1 MGKTAFLFP
10 GQGAQKIGMGKE
22 FYTTFPEVKELFEK
36 ASEIVGFNM
45 KEMCFEENE
54 KLNLT
59 EYTQAAI
66 LTVSA
71 AIFMVARKEGLQAQ
85 ACAGLSLGEYNAL
98 LSTGA
103 IQFEDAVF
111 VVRQRGKFMQEAVPE
126 GIGAMSAI
134 MGLETDIVESVCSGI
149 QGAEIANYN
158 CPGQIVIS
166 GKKEAIEEAN
176 KKLIEAGAKRCMYLK
191 VSGPFHSSMLIP
203 AGEKLGQVLSGVV
216 LKKPEIPYVSNV
228 TARYI
233 TEEKGIKDLLI
244 RQVSSSVRWQQS
256 IEHMIENGVDTF
268 IEIGP
273 RRTLSGFMK
282 KINPQVRSFHIETPR
297 ELEEVIEKQ
306 KEITVC

>member
-1 MGKTAFLFP
+1 
-10 GQGAQKIGMGKE
+10 
-22 FYTTFPEVKELFEK
+22 
-36 ASEIVGFNM
+36 
-45 KEMCFEENE
+45 
-54 KLNLT
+54 
-59 EYTQAAI
+59 
-66 LTVSA
+66 
-71 AIFMVARKEGLQAQ
+71 
-85 ACAGLSLGEYNAL
+85 
-98 LSTGA
+98 
-103 IQFEDAVF
+103 
-111 VVRQRGKFMQEAVPE
+111 MQEAVPE

-273 RRTLSGFMK
+273 GRTLSGFMK
-282 KINPQVRSFHIETPR
+282 KINRTVKV
-297 ELEEVIEKQ
+297 LNIEKL
-306 KEITVC
+306 EDAERVAAELL

>member
-1 MGKTAFLFP
+1 MGTTAFLFP

-22 FYTTFPEVKELFEK
+22 FYNTFPEVRELFEK
-36 ASEIVGFNM
+36 ASEIAGFHM
-45 KEMCFEENE
+45 EEMCFEENE

-66 LTVSA
+66 LTVSE
-71 AIFMVARKEGLQAQ
+71 AILMIAKKEGLQAQ
-85 ACAGLSLGEYNAL
+85 VCAGLSLGEYNAL
-98 LSTGA
+98 LATGA

-111 VVRQRGKFMQEAVPE
+111 VVRQRGKLMQEAVPE

-134 MGLETDIVESVCSGI
+134 MGLEADAVESVCSKI

-166 GKKEAIEEAN
+166 GKKEAVEEAN

-191 VSGPFHSSMLIP
+191 VSGPFHSSMLAP
-203 AGEKLGQVLSGVV
+203 AGEKLGQVLSGIV
-216 LKKPEIPYVSNV
+216 LRKPEIPYVSNV

-233 TEEKGIKDLLI
+233 TEEPEIKDLL
-244 RQVSSSVRWQQS
+244 RKQVASSVRWQQS

-273 RRTLSGFMK
+273 GRTLSGFMK
-282 KINPQVRSFHIETPR
+282 KINPQVNSFHIETLA
-297 ELEEVIEKQ
+297 ELKEVVERQ